1 MASPSSND
9 NGTISEDDL
18 QPALSDDD
26 DTQDANTSDESEV
39 EGGAPKRTKN
49 AWVTLMS
56 VDLVTELHTLI
67 PGLADDELLVELGE
81 ATDAIKVS
89 HVFSKV
95 MMATLTSLSHVQK
108 RAAAAFEEQCADRV
122 SEDGSTLVQG
132 QNYSLA
138 TQPGASIS
146 EKKCSL
152 AHRLGCPFRC
162 RLRLTRRVLSLEVRP
177 TITYHC

>member
-1 MASPSSND
+1 MPPPSSND
-9 NGTISEDDL
+9 DGTISEDDL

-26 DTQDANTSDESEV
+26 DTQDTNTSDESEV

-56 VDLVTELHTLI
+56 VDLLTELHTLI

-108 RAAAAFEEQCADRV
+108 RAAAAFEEKCAGNDWPLLRKV
-122 SEDGSTLVQG
+122 VLVDPNFGRSSGLPTTLSGSRG
-132 QNYSLA
+132 A
-138 TQPGASIS
+138 TPW
-146 EKKCSL
+146 
-152 AHRLGCPFRC
+152 
-162 RLRLTRRVLSLEVRP
+162 
-177 TITYHC
+177 